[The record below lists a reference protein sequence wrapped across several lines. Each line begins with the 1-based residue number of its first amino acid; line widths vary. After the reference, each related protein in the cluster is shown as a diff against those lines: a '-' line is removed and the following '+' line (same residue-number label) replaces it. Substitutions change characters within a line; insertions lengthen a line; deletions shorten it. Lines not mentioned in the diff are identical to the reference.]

1 MKRLNRVGHLVT
13 VGVFWGIIFG
23 LTIDISKQEMGQPLI
38 YKAEIAQAEEQPEV
52 VLIEEKIDWTKE
64 RIRQE
69 VDLKATEYN
78 VPADA
83 MWDTIMCESGASTTI
98 QSYYVRKDGT
108 REQSYG
114 LAQIHL
120 PDHPNVTYEQAI
132 DPEFAIEFMA
142 KNWHNVTWY
151 CRDT

>member
-1 MKRLNRVGHLVT
+1 MT
-13 VGVFWGIIFG
+13 VGVFWAIVLG
-23 LTIDISKQEMGQPLI
+23 LAIDISKQQMGQPLI

-52 VLIEEKIDWTKE
+52 VLIEEKIDWTKD

-69 VDLKATEYN
+69 VDLKAAEYN